1 MTSAGRFIPTSTPWL
16 GIGSS
21 SQNDKMEKVESAFLL
36 LSPMNPSGRLKDQV
50 AIITGGGSGFGE
62 SMAHAFAREGARIV
76 VADLN
81 ADGAARVTK
90 ALTDAGHRAIA
101 QRVDV
106 SRSDDMR
113 DLVQAALQRFGQIDI
128 MVNNA
133 GMSHAKGPMLDVS
146 EEFFDRLFAVN
157 VKSLYLSAVHCV
169 PVFRKQKRGCFINIG
184 STAAVRPRPG
194 LTWYNG
200 SKGAV
205 VLITKSMAVELA
217 PDNIRVNAINPAI
230 AETPLLTTF
239 MGTEDTK
246 ENRAPFLASI
256 PLGRLCQ
263 PEDVAHA
270 ALFLADPGSNF
281 ITGVCMEVDGGRC
294 V

>member
-1 MTSAGRFIPTSTPWL
+1 MP
-16 GIGSS
+16 
-21 SQNDKMEKVESAFLL
+21 
-36 LSPMNPSGRLKDQV
+36 SPGRLHDQV
-50 AIITGGGSGFGE
+50 AIITGGASGFGE
-62 SMAHAFAREGARIV
+62 SMAHAFAREGARLV

-81 ADGAARVTK
+81 AESAQRVATAVQAHGVAAF
-90 ALTDAGHRAIA
+90 A

-106 SRSDDMR
+106 SRSADMGE
-113 DLVQAALQRFGQIDI
+113 LVRATLERFGRLDI

-133 GMSHAKGPMLDVS
+133 GISHPNGPMLDVT
-146 EEFFDRLFAVN
+146 EEFFDRLYAVN
-157 VKSLYLSAVHCV
+157 VKSVYLSAVHCV
-169 PVFRKQKRGCFINIG
+169 PVFRKQRSGCFINIG

-230 AETPLLTTF
+230 ADTPLLTTF
-239 MGTEDTK
+239 MGAADTK
-246 ENRAPFLASI
+246 ENRARFLASI
-256 PLGRLCQ
+256 PLGRLCE
-263 PEDVAHA
+263 PSDVAHA
-270 ALFLADPGSNF
+270 ALFFADPGSNF

-294 V
+294 I

>member
-1 MTSAGRFIPTSTPWL
+1 MNIVTKRL
-16 GIGSS
+16 
-21 SQNDKMEKVESAFLL
+21 NDL
-36 LSPMNPSGRLKDQV
+36 V

-62 SMAHAFAREGARIV
+62 SMAHSFARQGANVV

-81 ADGAARVTK
+81 ADAAARVARTLSDFGY
-90 ALTDAGHRAIA
+90 AAISHRA
-101 QRVDV
+101 DV
-106 SRSDDMR
+106 SKSADMR
-113 DLVQAALQRFGQIDI
+113 DLVQAALQKFGRVDI

-133 GMSHAKGPMLDVS
+133 GISHPNGPMLDVT

-157 VKSLYLSAVHCV
+157 VKSIYLSAVHCV
-169 PVFRKQKRGCFINIG
+169 PVFRRQKSGCFINIG

-205 VLITKSMAVELA
+205 ILITKSMAVELA

-230 AETPLLTTF
+230 ADTPLLTTF
-239 MGTEDTK
+239 MGAEDTK
-246 ENRAPFLASI
+246 ENRARFLASI

-263 PEDVAHA
+263 STDVANA
-270 ALFLADPGSNF
+270 ALFLADPASNF

-294 V
+294 I

>member
-1 MTSAGRFIPTSTPWL
+1 MPPTP
-16 GIGSS
+16 
-21 SQNDKMEKVESAFLL
+21 
-36 LSPMNPSGRLKDQV
+36 SPMNSSGRLKGQV

-62 SMAHAFAREGARIV
+62 SMAHMFACEGARIV

-81 ADGAARVTK
+81 AESAARVAT
-90 ALTDAGHRAIA
+90 ALTSAGHLAISHG
-101 QRVDV
+101 VDV
-106 SRSDDMR
+106 SRSTDMR
-113 DLVQAALQRFGQIDI
+113 DLVEAALQRFGQIDI

-133 GMSHAKGPMLDVS
+133 GISHPNGPMLDVT

-157 VKSLYLSAVHCV
+157 VKSIYLSAIHCV
-169 PVFRKQKRGCFINIG
+169 PVFRRQKRGCFINIG

-205 VLITKSMAVELA
+205 SLITKSMAVELA
-217 PDNIRVNAINPAI
+217 PDNIRVNSLNPAI
-230 AETPLLTTF
+230 ADTPLLTTF
-239 MGTEDTK
+239 MGMEDTK
-246 ENRAPFLASI
+246 ENRARFLASI

-263 PEDVAHA
+263 ASDVAHA
-270 ALFLADPGSNF
+270 ALFLAEPGSNF
-281 ITGVCMEVDGGRC
+281 ITGVCLEVDGGRC